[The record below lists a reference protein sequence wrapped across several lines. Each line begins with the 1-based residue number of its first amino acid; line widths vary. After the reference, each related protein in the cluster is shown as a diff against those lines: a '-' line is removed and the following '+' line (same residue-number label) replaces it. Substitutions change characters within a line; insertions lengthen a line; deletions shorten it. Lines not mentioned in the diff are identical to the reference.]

1 MAGNFFKNIFGTAE
15 PDEGFV
21 DYDEAGYDAS
31 SSAVTEE
38 EADYASDYAEQTQS
52 RFGMKKNNS
61 SSSSRV
67 INMHSSSG
75 GKLAVLFPTSYEE
88 VMKDAVDYLKDNA
101 IVFLNLDN
109 VEADAKMRIVD
120 FMAGVC
126 TALDGKMKKTG
137 TCSYAV
143 APKNVEWINDIDDF
157 TV

>member
-1 MAGNFFKNIFGTAE
+1 MAMKFFKDLFGAGETN
-15 PDEGFV
+15 EGFV
-21 DYDEAGYDAS
+21 DYDEGGYDAS

-38 EADYASDYAEQTQS
+38 EADYASDYAEQTQN
-52 RFGMKKNNS
+52 RFSMKKNTSN
-61 SSSSRV
+61 SSRV
-67 INMHSSSG
+67 INMHNSNG

-143 APKNVEWINDIDDF
+143 APKNVEWINDIDDY